1 LARHKPSKFTY
12 SPLSEVEEIGC
23 RGAHPTAT
31 LPIHR
36 HEHDEPQEERY
47 ADLPFFDQFRIPAGR
62 PDELFSDP
70 PANTH
75 KVVRHLAKENRYVIR
90 VKGDSMAP
98 RIQDGD
104 LVLVDYIKEPRLGNI
119 VVATINGGVVV
130 KKYLLREGRVV
141 IKSMNPEYAD
151 IEVKETDQFEIKGVV
166 LRIVEGAV

>member
-1 LARHKPSKFTY
+1 
-12 SPLSEVEEIGC
+12 
-23 RGAHPTAT
+23 
-31 LPIHR
+31 
-36 HEHDEPQEERY
+36 
-47 ADLPFFDQFRIPAGR
+47 
-62 PDELFSDP
+62 
-70 PANTH
+70 
-75 KVVRHLAKENRYVIR
+75 
-90 VKGDSMAP
+90 MAP